1 MYPVTKSFNAACA
14 APGRGISCKAV
25 FNGAT
30 ELPPSEI
37 QEIVVTEQFGSSDG
51 VTIGAAYSS
60 QCKITIYNQ
69 GTGLALKNGTFV
81 PYVGLNVEGSTA
93 VVGMAQAGMA
103 VVNVVS
109 PLMLVPKGKYYIPVD
124 GVEKTGK
131 LWLTVTGYD
140 RMATLTDDYTPAIDF
155 PATPA
160 QMLADICT
168 QANIAAPVVDLPD
181 IQISAPYE
189 GSVRQQIGW
198 LAGLVGC
205 NAKFDATGNL
215 VFCWYKDSGVTID
228 RSVQYM
234 DGLTLTAENA
244 FTINSLLTGTE
255 DNPISVGAGVGIVAT
270 NPYMT
275 DDVAAA
281 VFEKISGKTM
291 MPCKVKW
298 RGNPAIEAGDSVS
311 VTGLDGKD
319 FTAYI
324 MEQRLTVKGGMSAES
339 TCYSPADPDTAVES
353 PTEQKLNR
361 KYDALQ
367 KAFKDSTDKI
377 IGADGGYYNVTIG
390 DNGYP
395 TGWTVRDTPSVE
407 ENTNMW
413 IMSTG
418 GLGHSK
424 DGGATISGVALT
436 MDGQINADRMT
447 TGTLS
452 AIRIQSDDGKSVW
465 DLATGEMS
473 LFNTDISTI
482 AAGHTYT
489 TADYSDADTERAR
502 QIYFGNI
509 TPTLED
515 YEKLDLNNNGEID
528 AGDLVIIRR
537 AIAGQSD
544 INFTA
549 QWAFTLNPKSGGD
562 LFKIARIIK
571 DNVTGQT
578 KEYVVLKSGYTN
590 TTVSSIVGSGAQ
602 FDTLKLA
609 GNDIEKKIIGYTV
622 YADGGSGNR
631 ATCFIPAGETGNFQ
645 CASNDWFCAFSFD
658 GAGTATKT
666 AGTGSVVAVKPIYNL

>member
-1 MYPVTKSFNAACA
+1 MYPVTKSFNAACT

-51 VTIGAAYSS
+51 ATIGVAYSS

-69 GTGLALKNGTFV
+69 GAGMPLKNGTFV
-81 PYVGLNVEGSTA
+81 PYVGLNVEGSKA

-109 PLMLVPKGKYYIPVD
+109 PLSLVPKGKYYITGD

-131 LWLTVTGYD
+131 LWLTITGYD
-140 RMATLTDDYTPAIDF
+140 RMATLTDDYTPTIDF

-160 QMLADICT
+160 QMLTDICT
-168 QANIAAPVVDLPD
+168 QANIAAPTVELPD
-181 IQISAPYE
+181 IQILAPYE
-189 GSVRQQIGW
+189 GSIRQQLGW
-198 LAGLVGC
+198 LAGLIGC
-205 NAKFDATGNL
+205 NAKFDSTGNL
-215 VFCWYKDSGVTID
+215 VFCWYTDTGLTIGRD
-228 RSVQYM
+228 TQHM
-234 DGLTLTAENA
+234 DGLTLTSENA

-255 DNPISVGAGVGIVAT
+255 ENPISVGAGVGIVAT

-275 DDVAAA
+275 EDVAAD
-281 VFEKISGKTM
+281 VFAKISGKSM

-339 TCYSPADPDTAVES
+339 VCYGPADPDTAVES
-353 PTEQKLNR
+353 PTEQKFNR

-395 TGWTVRDTPSVE
+395 TGWTLRDTPSVE

-418 GLGHSK
+418 GLGYSK
-424 DGGATISGVALT
+424 DGGTTISGVALT

-489 TADYSDADTERAR
+489 TADYSDADMERAR
-502 QIYFGNI
+502 QIYLGNI

-528 AGDLVIIRR
+528 AGDSVIIRR
-537 AIAGQSD
+537 AIDGLSE

-549 QWAFTLNPKSGGD
+549 QWAFSLNPKSGGD
-562 LFKIARIIK
+562 LFKIARVIK
-571 DNVTGQT
+571 DNVTGQS

-609 GNDIEKKIIGYTV
+609 GNNIDKKIIGYTV

-658 GAGTATKT
+658 GAGTAEKT
-666 AGTGSVVAVKPIYNL
+666 GGTGSVVAVKPIYNL